1 MLNTMKNTV
10 YLIAAIGVLV
20 SCSQSDKLS
29 DAYGNFETEEILI
42 SSETGGK
49 ILALPVEEGAEIAI
63 DQLLCITDSSA
74 VWLQKKQVEAQ
85 ISAVASRKKS
95 LEAQIEVLE
104 QQHKN
109 LVIEQKRAQKLLA
122 QEALAGKQL
131 DEINGNLS
139 VIEKQKASVSAQ
151 FESIDSEIG
160 VLQAQINLLDDKLL
174 RTKVLSPIKGTVL
187 KKFAEQNE
195 IATPGKALLK
205 IANISF
211 MYLRA
216 YVSGSQLAQIKL
228 GQDVNVIIDG
238 ANDSTSNL
246 KGTITFIA
254 QNAEF
259 TPKIIQTKEERVDLV
274 YAIKVKVANSGA
286 IKIGM
291 PGEVVFQ

>member
-1 MLNTMKNTV
+1 M
-10 YLIAAIGVLV
+10 
-20 SCSQSDKLS
+20 
-29 DAYGNFETEEILI
+29 
-42 SSETGGK
+42 
-49 ILALPVEEGAEIAI
+49 
-63 DQLLCITDSSA
+63 
-74 VWLQKKQVEAQ
+74 
-85 ISAVASRKKS
+85 
-95 LEAQIEVLE
+95 
-104 QQHKN
+104 
-109 LVIEQKRAQKLLA
+109 
-122 QEALAGKQL
+122 
-131 DEINGNLS
+131 
-139 VIEKQKASVSAQ
+139 
-151 FESIDSEIG
+151 
-160 VLQAQINLLDDKLL
+160 QAQINLLDDKLL

>member
-1 MLNTMKNTV
+1 MKNTV

>member
-1 MLNTMKNTV
+1 MKNTV

-211 MYLRA
+211 MYLHA

-246 KGTITFIA
+246 KGTITFIG